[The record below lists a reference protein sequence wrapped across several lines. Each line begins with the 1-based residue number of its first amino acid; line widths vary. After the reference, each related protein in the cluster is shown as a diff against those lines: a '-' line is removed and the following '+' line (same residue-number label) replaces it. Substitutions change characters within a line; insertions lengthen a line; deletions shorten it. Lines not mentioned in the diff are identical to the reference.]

1 MIIKICDYISES
13 LRRAH
18 WANITDYK
26 ASAYGR
32 WCHIIIMCL
41 EWFSHSAMWSTIT
54 YHNCNQILVIP
65 IMQLL

>member
-41 EWFSHSAMWSTIT
+41 EWFSHSAM
-54 YHNCNQILVIP
+54 
-65 IMQLL
+65 